1 MNFALTFNRKYM
13 LREEPLHPEGGGGK
27 GGGDSGS
34 SAQADAINRS
44 TDLQREQWQTVMNNL
59 APFTPMAQQY
69 VGQLQGLSTLG
80 GQSQALQDYYGS
92 QQFKALGN
100 QARYQQLAGAEATGG
115 LGSTATGNALS
126 TIAPTLGQ
134 NWLSGQ
140 MNNYQNLANIGLG
153 ALQGQA
159 TAGQTYANNA
169 GQLYQQQAA
178 LSAANANKPSGL
190 QSAITGGLGGASAGM
205 AIGGPWGA
213 AIGGGLGVLG
223 SLF

>member
-1 MNFALTFNRKYM
+1 MNFALNFNRKYM
-13 LREEPLHPEGGGGK
+13 LREEPLYPEKGGK
-27 GGGDSGS
+27 GGGDNGAG
-34 SAQADAINRS
+34 AQADAINKQ
-44 TDLQREQWQTVMNNL
+44 TDLQREQWQTVMGNL
-59 APFTPMAQQY
+59 APFAPMAQQY
-69 VGQLQGLSTLG
+69 IGQLQGLSTLD
-80 GQSQALQDYYGS
+80 GQQSALNGYYNSG
-92 QQFKALGN
+92 QFKDLAN
-100 QARYQQLAGAEATGG
+100 QARYQQLASAEATGG
-115 LGSTATGNALS
+115 LGSTATSNGLS
-126 TIAPTLGQ
+126 FIAPQLGQ

-140 MNNYQNLANIGLG
+140 MNNNQNLANIGLG

-159 TAGQTYANNA
+159 NAGQSYANNM

-190 QSAITGGLGGASAGM
+190 QTAITGGLGGASAGM